1 MDGSSFS
8 EAATPRPSHPRASDL
23 LGELAD
29 AFPDERVTV
38 GEVLDRL
45 DGRAYGL
52 LLLLLAAPNCIP
64 NIPGISTIFGV
75 MLIAPAIQMIIGR
88 GKLWLPSRMRAWAF
102 QRSHLRSAI
111 HGAVPILKRIE
122 RFVQP
127 RWSWAVQPPFTAYL
141 GLQTLYLAF
150 VLILP
155 IPFGN
160 FGPGLVVAATALA
173 MLQEDGRLAI
183 LTPIM
188 TVIASAVAWVG
199 IQIGLAALQKGWELL
214 LAAIGLG

>member
-8 EAATPRPSHPRASDL
+8 EAATPRPNHPRASDL

-75 MLIAPAIQMIIGR
+75 MLIAPSIQMILGR

-102 QRSHLRSAI
+102 QRSHLRAAI

-127 RWSWAVQPPFTAYL
+127 RWSWALRPPFTAYL
-141 GLQTLYLAF
+141 GLQTLYLAG

-199 IQIGLAALQKGWELL
+199 IQIGLAAVEKGWSLL
-214 LAAIGLG
+214 LAAFGIG

>member
-8 EAATPRPSHPRASDL
+8 EAATPRQGHPRASDL

-75 MLIAPAIQMIIGR
+75 MLIAPSIQMIFGR
-88 GKLWLPSRMRAWAF
+88 GKLWLPRRMRAWEF
-102 QRSHLRSAI
+102 QRSHLRMAI

-127 RWSWAVQPPFTAYL
+127 RWSWAVRPPFTAYL

-155 IPFGN
+155 IPLGN

-173 MLQEDGRLAI
+173 LLQEDGRLAI
-183 LTPIM
+183 LTPIL

-199 IQIGLAALQKGWELL
+199 IQLGLAAVQKGWDLL
-214 LAAIGLG
+214 LGAFGM

>member
-8 EAATPRPSHPRASDL
+8 EAATPRPNHPRASDL

-102 QRSHLRSAI
+102 QRSHLRAAI

-199 IQIGLAALQKGWELL
+199 IQIGLAALQKGWDLL

>member
-8 EAATPRPSHPRASDL
+8 EAATPRQGHPRASDL

-75 MLIAPAIQMIIGR
+75 MLIAPAIQMILGR
-88 GKLWLPSRMRAWAF
+88 GTLWLPARMRAWAF
-102 QRSHLRSAI
+102 QRSHLRMAI

-127 RWSWAVQPPFTAYL
+127 RWSWAVRPPFTAYL
-141 GLQTLYLAF
+141 GLQTLYLAG

-173 MLQEDGRLAI
+173 LLQEDGRLAI
-183 LTPIM
+183 MTPIM

-199 IQIGLAALQKGWELL
+199 IQIGLAAVQKGWDLL
-214 LAAIGLG
+214 LAAFGL